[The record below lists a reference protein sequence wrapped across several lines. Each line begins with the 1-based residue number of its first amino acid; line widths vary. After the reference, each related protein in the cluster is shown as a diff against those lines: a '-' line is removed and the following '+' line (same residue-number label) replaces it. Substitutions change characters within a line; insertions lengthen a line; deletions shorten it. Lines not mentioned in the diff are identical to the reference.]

1 MCYVTFALLSHYFLI
16 MSRVRL
22 FVINIK
28 SYISSKCKSLYT
40 PKSVMNKPQAERKV
54 NSHLCRRR
62 RFNALQQ

>member
-28 SYISSKCKSLYT
+28 VIFLANLKAFT
-40 PKSVMNKPQAERKV
+40 HQKV
-54 NSHLCRRR
+54 
-62 RFNALQQ
+62 